1 MTFRKLVPYLIFAF
15 ALAGAAMLLRPEP
28 PPAAK
33 ISPADGQREAS
44 PADAAEPGFEPG
56 SRLRAKPASDLE
68 LRLERESA
76 ARRALERQVEALA
89 RELAELRASL
99 PAGSPA
105 AEPLVVADDDASS
118 DADDPLGRREWFDEQ
133 ALLDAGIDAFEA
145 DTLRRFY
152 EDLELERLTL
162 RDQARREDWSDA
174 ELRTALQTLDNRE
187 QEMRQRLGDEAYDA
201 YLYAAGRPNRL
212 VVTSVLASAQAGQA
226 GIVSGDRI
234 LRYDNRRI
242 YNWRD
247 LRAAMAGGSITDTIA
262 VEVER
267 DGDTLQFYLARGPLG
282 VRTDSRSVAP

>member
-1 MTFRKLVPYLIFAF
+1 MTFRKLVPYLLFAGVLG
-15 ALAGAAMLLRPEP
+15 LAAVLLRPEP

-33 ISPADGQREAS
+33 ISPAELPREAA
-44 PADAAEPGFEPG
+44 PADATLLEFEPG
-56 SRLRAKPASDLE
+56 SAARSTPVGDLE
-68 LRLERESA
+68 SRLEREIA
-76 ARRALERQVEALA
+76 ARRALERQVDALA
-89 RELAELRASL
+89 RELAELRAAL
-99 PAGSPA
+99 PAAPA
-105 AEPLVVADDDASS
+105 ENEPLAVADPDAPADDD
-118 DADDPLGRREWFDEQ
+118 PLARREWFDEQ
-133 ALLDAGIDAFEA
+133 SLLDAGIDAFEA

-152 EDLELERLTL
+152 EELELQRLTL

-187 QEMRQRLGDEAYDA
+187 EEMRQRLGDAAYDA

-226 GIVSGDRI
+226 GIASGDRI
-234 LRYDNRRI
+234 LRYDNQRI

-247 LRAAMAGGSITDTIA
+247 LREAMSGGSITDTIA

-282 VRTDSRSVAP
+282 VRTDSRSIAP